1 MENNGALGIVLQ
13 QPFIEGEQ
21 ASLEDIDELLTFNGF
36 KNIKRQD
43 YYNEEFG
50 LLLEDM
56 HDENV
61 IAREKLLFF
70 IDTVFY
76 VME

>member
-1 MENNGALGIVLQ
+1 MKQDKRLLVVLQ
-13 QPFIEGEQ
+13 QPYVEGEQ
-21 ASLEDIDELLTFNGF
+21 AKLQDIKELLTFNGF
-36 KNIKRQD
+36 VNTKRQD
-43 YYNEEFG
+43 YYNDEFK

-61 IAREKLLFF
+61 ISKEKILFF

-76 VME
+76 VV